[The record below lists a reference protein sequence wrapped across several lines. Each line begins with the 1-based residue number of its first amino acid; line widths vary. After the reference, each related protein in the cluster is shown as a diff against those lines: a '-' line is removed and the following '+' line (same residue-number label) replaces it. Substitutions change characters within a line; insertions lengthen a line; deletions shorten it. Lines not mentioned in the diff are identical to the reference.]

1 VCTRPSSTRNR
12 GCTLSSWSTLVGR
25 AARKTEHALTGTQM
39 FPTLRTRGTRPSC
52 TGSSRFPPSPDFQAL
67 MCARPNISLS
77 ATTTTSELF
86 TGPSHCKYIPP
97 HPQKGTKYHR
107 YTLLLLPHADP
118 AAPIEVPKLDAEQ
131 RAHFDVRAFAAHYG
145 LDGAKGGG
153 AHMWREVWDEE
164 VSNIYM
170 GRLRECFRL
179 CGVKRFLIHCRQTP
193 RSRCMRTRASRT
205 RTRSSGSRS
214 GTWLDLALCKHYVM
228 HALVNHNAFALGFI
242 VGVSRAMQVIF
253 ARGQG
258 TCATVTSRSRRPAG
272 TGTSTRPATSGT

>member
-1 VCTRPSSTRNR
+1 MCT
-12 GCTLSSWSTLVGR
+12 
-25 AARKTEHALTGTQM
+25 
-39 FPTLRTRGTRPSC
+39 
-52 TGSSRFPPSPDFQAL
+52 
-67 MCARPNISLS
+67 RPNISLS

-170 GRLRECFRL
+170 GRLRKCFRL
-179 CGVKRFLIHCRQTP
+179 HAAKQFLINRHQTP
-193 RSRCMRTRASRT
+193 RSRCTLTRARRT

-214 GTWLDLALCKHYVM
+214 GTWLDLALCEHYVM
-228 HALVNHNAFALGFI
+228 HALVNHNAFALGFDVHVRRVARDASYI
-242 VGVSRAMQVIF
+242 RKRAAYMCDGHKQISTSSRA
-253 ARGQG
+253 RYEY
-258 TCATVTSRSRRPAG
+258 
-272 TGTSTRPATSGT
+272 TSGDIRYLSAPANISTERDFWRSEWSVCESVSSSRTQRPVSDAPSAVWHR